1 MKTTILV
8 ILAIAAVAIFYACD
22 MKKTQDATTKADT
35 KEPVTEPTKDPAT
48 HTESTHQLVGF
59 RKTACFGKCPVY
71 EVKFFSDNTATYVG
85 KMHVEM
91 KGEYKAQLDRN
102 TLKAIKDKAHEVGY
116 FDFHNEYP
124 IEHKVADL
132 PSTYTYLRIGDMEKT
147 IKNTHDGPKKLE
159 EFQNFLSEIIEKLEW
174 KPTVQD

>member
-1 MKTTILV
+1 MKTTILIV
-8 ILAIAAVAIFYACD
+8 LTIAAIALFYACD
-22 MKKTQDATTKADT
+22 QKKAVDTTKAEN
-35 KEPVTEPTKDPAT
+35 KEPVTEPIKGDVPP

-71 EVKFFSDNTATYVG
+71 EVKFWSDNTATYVG
-85 KMHVEM
+85 KMHVER
-91 KGEYKAQLDRN
+91 KGEYKAQLDRS

-124 IEHKVADL
+124 VEHKVADL
-132 PSTYTYLRIGDMEKT
+132 PSTYTYIRIGDMEKT

-159 EFQNFLSEIIEKLEW
+159 EFQNYLSDIIGNLDW
-174 KPTVQD
+174 KPTAQD